1 MTIDTYHGF
10 KFRLK
15 WDGRY
20 VGGFS
25 HVSALVRAT
34 NIKGFMPGQD
44 DYAPITL
51 ERGVTH
57 DPAFAR
63 WATRVRDLRNS
74 TFDDDQ
80 TGDGAEDAS
89 TENIRLDLA
98 LELYNEAEQLVMTYV
113 IHGCWPSEYVAQP
126 ELDANGA
133 AVAISVLKLENEG
146 WQKND

>member
-15 WDGRY
+15 WGDKY

-25 HVSALVRAT
+25 DVSALVRAT
-34 NIKGFMPGQD
+34 NVKGRMPAQD
-44 DYAPITL
+44 DYVPITL
-51 ERGVTH
+51 KRGVTH
-57 DPAFAR
+57 DPAFAQ
-63 WATRVRDLRNS
+63 WASRVRDLRNS
-74 TFDDDQ
+74 SLDDDQ
-80 TGDGAEDAS
+80 TGDGVKDAS

-98 LELYNEAEQLVMTYV
+98 LELYNEAEQLVMTYA
-113 IHGCWPSEYVAQP
+113 IYRCWPSEYVAKP

-146 WQKND
+146 WQKDD